1 MSHKCLGTCRRSGS
15 CSRDGSGRYDVEEN
29 ISPCRIYRASIYQT
43 KTPILKIAVTLLRGI
58 AAREMDLLGVR
69 ADVSEISASFA
80 NLSRETHCVA
90 FRHFSCRITC
100 RCRDKPLGRKGD
112 ATDPPRWSFVF
123 PWSIRDR
130 RLFSS
135 PRGEKEDASRGCEG
149 YYRDR
154 GDSRPTFEMTVLF
167 SVHGGL
173 CKSRAEPAGDP
184 PAEHREAPP
193 RGGEEGKEIL
203 EHVFATFRARYR
215 ENSR

>member
-1 MSHKCLGTCRRSGS
+1 MSLRFLRRSQISRGKRIAWHSATFRAALRAVAEINRSGEKETRRIHRGGS
-15 CSRDGSGRYDVEEN
+15 
-29 ISPCRIYRASIYQT
+29 
-43 KTPILKIAVTLLRGI
+43 
-58 AAREMDLLGVR
+58 
-69 ADVSEISASFA
+69 
-80 NLSRETHCVA
+80 
-90 FRHFSCRITC
+90 
-100 RCRDKPLGRKGD
+100 
-112 ATDPPRWSFVF
+112 SFVF